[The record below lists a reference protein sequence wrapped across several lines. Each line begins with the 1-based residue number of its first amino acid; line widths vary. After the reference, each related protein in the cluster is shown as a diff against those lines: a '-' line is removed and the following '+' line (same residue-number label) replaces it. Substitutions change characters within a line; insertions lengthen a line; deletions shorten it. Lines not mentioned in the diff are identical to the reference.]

1 MRTVERRRE
10 EKQGEES
17 RREVKEKRVEDS
29 REEKRGK
36 ARRREEKRAEERG
49 EERRRGEVKEKGVEH
64 RQKEKRRKAR
74 TLTNSHSS
82 KSWMREGGNEA
93 VEPVQEGI
101 YLGLDGSSHPQLCY
115 QLDILRLRERE
126 VYIGNIHYVE
136 YD

>member
-1 MRTVERRRE
+1 M
-10 EKQGEES
+10 
-17 RREVKEKRVEDS
+17 KEKGVDDS
-29 REEKRGK
+29 REEKRG
-36 ARRREEKRAEERG
+36 REKKR
-49 EERRRGEVKEKGVEH
+49 ERRGKGEGRTSKDTNQFIFIKELDEG
-64 RQKEKRRKAR
+64 
-74 TLTNSHSS
+74 
-82 KSWMREGGNEA
+82 GGNEG